1 MLAVYLRLPLSHAQ
15 TEKNIIVVRG
25 GVVAEERKDKCVW
38 SGSVRHSISGR
49 AGLGAWGFAGAA
61 RPCRPH
67 SGYGA
72 HVVGYPVG
80 LGLAFV
86 QLRGAVVQAQN

>member
-1 MLAVYLRLPLSHAQ
+1 MLTVYLRLPLSHAR

-25 GVVAEERKDKCVW
+25 GVVAEERKEKYVW

-61 RPCRPH
+61 RLRRPH

-72 HVVGYPVG
+72 HAAGYS
-80 LGLAFV
+80 LESGLAFV
-86 QLRGAVVQAQN
+86 LLHRAVVQAQN

>member
-1 MLAVYLRLPLSHAQ
+1 MLAVYLGLPLSHAQ

-25 GVVAEERKDKCVW
+25 GVVAEERKEKCVW

-49 AGLGAWGFAGAA
+49 AGLGAWGFEGAA
-61 RPCRPH
+61 QLCRPH

-72 HVVGYPVG
+72 HVAGYSME
-80 LGLAFV
+80 LGLSFV
-86 QLRGAVVQAQN
+86 LLRGAVVRAQN

>member
-1 MLAVYLRLPLSHAQ
+1 MLAVYLRLLLSHAQ

-25 GVVAEERKDKCVW
+25 GVVAEERKEKCVW

-49 AGLGAWGFAGAA
+49 AGLGAWGFEGAA
-61 RPCRPH
+61 RLRRPH

-72 HVVGYPVG
+72 HVAGYSME

-86 QLRGAVVQAQN
+86 QLRGAVVRAQN